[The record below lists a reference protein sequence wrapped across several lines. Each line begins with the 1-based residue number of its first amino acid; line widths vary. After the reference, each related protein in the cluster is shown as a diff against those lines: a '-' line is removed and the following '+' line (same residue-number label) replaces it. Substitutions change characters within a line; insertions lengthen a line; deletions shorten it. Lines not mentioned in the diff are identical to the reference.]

1 MLRHLK
7 AQGHDTALLMQ
18 RIEEVIVKA
27 VFSSA
32 PPIVAACKLFVPHP
46 HNCFG
51 VIFYSSI
58 FLNANFLKLLL
69 ELYGFDILVDS
80 VLKPWLLEVNLSP
93 SLGCDSPLDVR
104 VKSAMLSDLLTLI
117 GIPAYD
123 PMLRRANEGGNKT
136 TTSYSQDL
144 LKKLNNVSCN
154 CLGGNICV
162 Y

>member
-1 MLRHLK
+1 
-7 AQGHDTALLMQ
+7 MQ

-51 VIFYSSI
+51 AFRFHSR
-58 FLNANFLKLLL
+58 KLYQIDNLIYAFS

-104 VKSAMLSDLLTLI
+104 VKSAMLSDLLTLT
-117 GIPAYD
+117 GVPAVD
-123 PMLRRANEGGNKT
+123 PMLRRANEGGGNK

-144 LKKLNNVSCN
+144 LKKLNNVSRN
-154 CLGGNICV
+154 FLYENIRV

>member
-1 MLRHLK
+1 
-7 AQGHDTALLMQ
+7 MQ

-51 VIFYSSI
+51 A
-58 FLNANFLKLLL
+58 FLFLDLIVENANFAKPLS

-154 CLGGNICV
+154 CLGANICV

>member
-1 MLRHLK
+1 M
-7 AQGHDTALLMQ
+7 
-18 RIEEVIVKA
+18 
-27 VFSSA
+27 
-32 PPIVAACKLFVPHP
+32 
-46 HNCFG
+46 
-51 VIFYSSI
+51 
-58 FLNANFLKLLL
+58 
-69 ELYGFDILVDS
+69 YGFDILIDS

-117 GIPAYD
+117 GVPAYD
-123 PMLRRANEGGNKT
+123 PMLRRANEGGGNK